1 MTVRRWLLL
10 LCGLLSAFALLAGG
24 CGRAVPE
31 ERKPSADT
39 AVKGEITLG
48 SKSLTEQYLLM
59 KMTALLLKEEGYR
72 VHEMVFLDSPSI
84 RQAMESQVID
94 LYWEYTSTARLYYH
108 KQEPIFDPD
117 EAFTQVAEADA
128 RQGIVWLSR
137 SDFNSSWA
145 LLMRKSMAEQLGIAT
160 ISDLAEYMRSVPSE
174 VRFATNDEY
183 LEREDGPSRLQQ
195 VYGIE
200 LTEDRIIAVES
211 DLLPQAVRDG
221 RVDVAVGMASDPRIQ
236 SHRLVILEDD
246 KQLFPPYHAAPVVLA
261 RTLQEHE
268 EIAEIVQ
275 RLVPFITDENMRN
288 IMTQVDILQKDI
300 TNTARNFLVEHGL
313 LKS

>member
-1 MTVRRWLLL
+1 MKARWCFSPLCALLL
-10 LCGLLSAFALLAGG
+10 AVAWLSGG
-24 CGRAVPE
+24 CGDAAPA
-31 ERKPSADT
+31 EREPGEQT
-39 AVKGEITLG
+39 VKGEITIG

-59 KMTALLLKEEGYR
+59 KMTALLLKEAGYR
-72 VHEMVFLDSPSI
+72 VNEMVFLDSTSI
-84 RQAMESQVID
+84 RQAMESQVVD

-117 EAFTQVAEADA
+117 EAFTRVAETDL
-128 RQGIVWLSR
+128 RQGIVWLAR

-145 LLMRKSMAEQLGIAT
+145 LLMRKSMSERTGIAT
-160 ISDLAEYMRSVPSE
+160 ISDLAEYMRNVDPD

-195 VYGIE
+195 VYGMQ

-211 DLLPQAVRDG
+211 DLLTQAVRDG
-221 RVDVAVGMASDPRIQ
+221 RVDVAVGMASDPRIETHQ
-236 SHRLVILEDD
+236 LIILEDD

-261 RTLQEHE
+261 RTLREH
-268 EIAEIVQ
+268 AEVADIVQ
-275 RLVPFITDENMRN
+275 RLIPFISDENMRN
-288 IMTQVDILQKDI
+288 IMVQVDILQKDI

>member
-1 MTVRRWLLL
+1 MKARWCFSPLCALLL
-10 LCGLLSAFALLAGG
+10 AVAWLAGG
-24 CGRAVPE
+24 CGDAAPA
-31 ERKPSADT
+31 EREPGEQT
-39 AVKGEITLG
+39 VKGEITIG

-59 KMTALLLKEEGYR
+59 KMTALLLKEAGYR
-72 VHEMVFLDSPSI
+72 VNEMVFLDSPSI
-84 RQAMESQVID
+84 RQAMESQVVD

-117 EAFTQVAEADA
+117 EAFTRVAETDL
-128 RQGIVWLSR
+128 RQGIVWLAR

-145 LLMRKSMAEQLGIAT
+145 LLMRKSMSERTGIAT
-160 ISDLAEYMRSVPSE
+160 ISDLAEYMRNVDPG

-195 VYGIE
+195 VYGMQ
-200 LTEDRIIAVES
+200 LTEERIIAVES
-211 DLLPQAVRDG
+211 DLLTQAVRDG
-221 RVDVAVGMASDPRIQ
+221 RVDVAVGMASDPRIETHQ
-236 SHRLVILEDD
+236 LIILEDD

-261 RTLQEHE
+261 RTLREH
-268 EIAEIVQ
+268 AEVADIVQ
-275 RLVPFITDENMRN
+275 RLIPFITDENMRN
-288 IMTQVDILQKDI
+288 IMVQVDILQKDI

>member
-1 MTVRRWLLL
+1 MKARRCFLPLCALLL
-10 LCGLLSAFALLAGG
+10 AVVLLAGG
-24 CGRAVPE
+24 CGDAAPA
-31 ERKPSADT
+31 EREPGEK
-39 AVKGEITLG
+39 AVKGEITIG

-72 VHEMVFLDSPSI
+72 VNEMVFLDSPSI

-117 EAFTQVAEADA
+117 EAFTRVAETDL
-128 RQGIVWLSR
+128 RQGIVWLAR

-145 LLMRKSMAEQLGIAT
+145 LLMRKSMSERTGIAT
-160 ISDLAEYMRSVPSE
+160 ISDLAEYMRNVDPG

-195 VYGIE
+195 VYGMQ

-211 DLLPQAVRDG
+211 DLLTQAVRDG
-221 RVDVAVGMASDPRIQ
+221 RVDVAVGMASDPRIETHQ
-236 SHRLVILEDD
+236 LIILEDD

-261 RTLQEHE
+261 RTLREH
-268 EIAEIVQ
+268 AEVADIVQ
-275 RLVPFITDENMRN
+275 RLIPFITDENMRN
-288 IMTQVDILQKDI
+288 IMVQVDILQKDI

>member
-1 MTVRRWLLL
+1 MKARWCFSPLCALLL
-10 LCGLLSAFALLAGG
+10 AVALLAGG
-24 CGRAVPE
+24 CGDAAPA
-31 ERKPSADT
+31 EREPGEQT
-39 AVKGEITLG
+39 VKGEITIG

-59 KMTALLLKEEGYR
+59 KMTALLLKEAGYR
-72 VHEMVFLDSPSI
+72 VNEMVFLDSPSI
-84 RQAMESQVID
+84 RQAMESQVVD

-117 EAFTQVAEADA
+117 EAFTRVAETDL
-128 RQGIVWLSR
+128 RQGIVWLAR

-145 LLMRKSMAEQLGIAT
+145 LLMRKSMSERTGIAT
-160 ISDLAEYMRSVPSE
+160 ISDLAEYMRNVDPG

-195 VYGIE
+195 VYGMQ

-211 DLLPQAVRDG
+211 DLLTQAVRDG
-221 RVDVAVGMASDPRIQ
+221 RVDVAVGMASDPRIETHQ
-236 SHRLVILEDD
+236 LIILEDD

-261 RTLQEHE
+261 RTLREH
-268 EIAEIVQ
+268 AEVADIVQ
-275 RLVPFITDENMRN
+275 RLIPFISDENMRN
-288 IMTQVDILQKDI
+288 IMVQVDILQKDI

>member
-1 MTVRRWLLL
+1 MKARWCFSPLCALLL
-10 LCGLLSAFALLAGG
+10 AVALLAGG
-24 CGRAVPE
+24 CGDAAPA
-31 ERKPSADT
+31 EREPGEQT
-39 AVKGEITLG
+39 VKGEITIG

-59 KMTALLLKEEGYR
+59 KMTALLLKEAGYR
-72 VHEMVFLDSPSI
+72 VNEMVFLDSPSI
-84 RQAMESQVID
+84 RQAMESQVVD

-117 EAFTQVAEADA
+117 EAFTRVAETDL
-128 RQGIVWLSR
+128 RQGIVWLAR

-145 LLMRKSMAEQLGIAT
+145 LLMRKSMSERTGIAT
-160 ISDLAEYMRSVPSE
+160 ISDLAEYMRNVDPD

-195 VYGIE
+195 VYGMQ

-211 DLLPQAVRDG
+211 DLLTQAVRDG
-221 RVDVAVGMASDPRIQ
+221 RVDVAVGMASDPRIETHQ
-236 SHRLVILEDD
+236 LIILEDD

-261 RTLQEHE
+261 RTLREH
-268 EIAEIVQ
+268 AEVADIVQ
-275 RLVPFITDENMRN
+275 RLIPFITDENMRN
-288 IMTQVDILQKDI
+288 IMVQVDILQKDI

>member
-1 MTVRRWLLL
+1 MKARRCFLPLCALLL
-10 LCGLLSAFALLAGG
+10 AVVLLAGG
-24 CGRAVPE
+24 CGDAAPA
-31 ERKPSADT
+31 EREPGEK
-39 AVKGEITLG
+39 AVKGEITIG

-59 KMTALLLKEEGYR
+59 KMTALLLKEAGYR
-72 VHEMVFLDSPSI
+72 VNEMVFLDSPSI
-84 RQAMESQVID
+84 RQAMESQVVD

-117 EAFTQVAEADA
+117 EAFTRVAETDL
-128 RQGIVWLSR
+128 RQGIVWLAR

-145 LLMRKSMAEQLGIAT
+145 LLMRKSMSERTGIAT
-160 ISDLAEYMRSVPSE
+160 ISDLAEYMRNVDPG

-195 VYGIE
+195 VYGMQ

-211 DLLPQAVRDG
+211 DLLTQAVRDG
-221 RVDVAVGMASDPRIQ
+221 RVDVAVGMASDPRIETHQ
-236 SHRLVILEDD
+236 LIILEDD

-261 RTLQEHE
+261 RTLREH
-268 EIAEIVQ
+268 AEVADIVQ
-275 RLVPFITDENMRN
+275 RLIPFITDENMRN
-288 IMTQVDILQKDI
+288 IMVQVDILQKDI

>member
-1 MTVRRWLLL
+1 MKARWCFSPLCALLL
-10 LCGLLSAFALLAGG
+10 AVVLLAGG
-24 CGRAVPE
+24 CGDAAPA
-31 ERKPSADT
+31 EREPGEQT
-39 AVKGEITLG
+39 VKGEITIG

-59 KMTALLLKEEGYR
+59 KMTALLLKEAGYR
-72 VHEMVFLDSPSI
+72 VNEMVFLDSPSI
-84 RQAMESQVID
+84 RQAMESQVVD

-117 EAFTQVAEADA
+117 EAFTRVAETDL
-128 RQGIVWLSR
+128 RQGIVWLAR

-145 LLMRKSMAEQLGIAT
+145 LLMRKSMSERTGIAT
-160 ISDLAEYMRSVPSE
+160 ISDLAEYMRNVDPG

-195 VYGIE
+195 VYGMQ

-211 DLLPQAVRDG
+211 DLLTQAVRDG
-221 RVDVAVGMASDPRIQ
+221 RVDVAVGMASDPRIETHQ
-236 SHRLVILEDD
+236 LIILEDD

-261 RTLQEHE
+261 RTLREH
-268 EIAEIVQ
+268 AEVADIVQ
-275 RLVPFITDENMRN
+275 RLIPFISDENMRN
-288 IMTQVDILQKDI
+288 IMVQVDILQKDI

>member
-1 MTVRRWLLL
+1 MKARWCFSPLCALLL
-10 LCGLLSAFALLAGG
+10 AVALLAGG
-24 CGRAVPE
+24 CGDAAPA
-31 ERKPSADT
+31 EREPGEQT
-39 AVKGEITLG
+39 VKGEITIG

-59 KMTALLLKEEGYR
+59 KMTALLLKEAGYR
-72 VHEMVFLDSPSI
+72 VNEMVFLDSPSI
-84 RQAMESQVID
+84 RQAMESQVVD

-117 EAFTQVAEADA
+117 EAFTRVAETDL
-128 RQGIVWLSR
+128 RQGIVWLAR

-145 LLMRKSMAEQLGIAT
+145 LLMRKSMSERTGIAT
-160 ISDLAEYMRSVPSE
+160 ISDLAEYMRNVDPG

-195 VYGIE
+195 VYGMQ

-211 DLLPQAVRDG
+211 DLLTQAVRDG
-221 RVDVAVGMASDPRIQ
+221 RVDVAVGMASDPRIETHQ
-236 SHRLVILEDD
+236 LIILEDD

-261 RTLQEHE
+261 RTLREH
-268 EIAEIVQ
+268 AEVADIVQ
-275 RLVPFITDENMRN
+275 RLIPFITDENMRN
-288 IMTQVDILQKDI
+288 IMVQVDILQKDI

>member
-1 MTVRRWLLL
+1 MKARRCFLPLCALLL
-10 LCGLLSAFALLAGG
+10 AVVLLAGG
-24 CGRAVPE
+24 CGDAAPA
-31 ERKPSADT
+31 EREPGEK
-39 AVKGEITLG
+39 AVKGEITIG

-72 VHEMVFLDSPSI
+72 VNEMVFLDSPSI
-84 RQAMESQVID
+84 RQAMESQVVD

-117 EAFTQVAEADA
+117 EAFSQVAETDS
-128 RQGIVWLSR
+128 RQGIVWLAR

-145 LLMRKSMAEQLGIAT
+145 LLMRKSMSERTGIAT
-160 ISDLAEYMRSVPSE
+160 ISDLAEYMRDVDPD

-183 LEREDGPSRLQQ
+183 LKREDGPSRLQQ
-195 VYGIE
+195 VYGIQ

-211 DLLPQAVRDG
+211 DLLTQAVRDG
-221 RVDVAVGMASDPRIQ
+221 RVDVAVGMASDPRIETHQ
-236 SHRLVILEDD
+236 LMILEDD

-261 RTLQEHE
+261 RTLREHA
-268 EIAEIVQ
+268 EIADIMQ
-275 RLVPFITDENMRN
+275 RLIPFITDENMRN
-288 IMTQVDILQKDI
+288 IMVQVDILQKDI